1 MSEYPCIRGHAP
13 GRPAPQAFAKAKSN
27 GNRSG
32 YDTPTTNGNVR
43 KAALPNTKKGTV
55 FRPLL
60 LARRFVQ
67 SVMLNPILSNSA
79 FSEHSLSTKGE
90 SISEKNSPNR

>member
-1 MSEYPCIRGHAP
+1 MSEYPCIRGHTP
-13 GRPAPQAFAKAKSN
+13 GRPAPQSFA
-27 GNRSG
+27 
-32 YDTPTTNGNVR
+32 PTTNGNVR

>member
-1 MSEYPCIRGHAP
+1 MAIAEDTTP
-13 GRPAPQAFAKAKSN
+13 PQPN
-27 GNRSG
+27 L
-32 YDTPTTNGNVR
+32 R

>member
-1 MSEYPCIRGHAP
+1 MSEYPCIRGHTP
-13 GRPAPQAFAKAKSN
+13 GRPAPQSFAKAKSD

-32 YDTPTTNGNVR
+32 YATPTTNGNVR